1 MGRVL
6 IGALIVG
13 GALGLMLTTI
23 TGGAGVFL
31 TARNAKNRS
40 QFLWRFAVAGVI
52 VLTLCVVAANQ
63 HPYAT
68 VRPGSDYDVALQNLF
83 LQCFGYCA
91 SPGTAALMAAK
102 NKLPSGPK
110 ASGPMDLNSGFPSF
124 MPTVQSA
131 AAALARASPSTQDAT
146 MIWVSCE

>member
-13 GALGLMLTTI
+13 GALRLMLTTI

-91 SPGTAALMAAK
+91 SPGTAALVAAMTTWFAPRK
-102 NKLPSGPK
+102 KREHLRCVAPDHRGKLG
-110 ASGPMDLNSGFPSF
+110 A
-124 MPTVQSA
+124 
-131 AAALARASPSTQDAT
+131 
-146 MIWVSCE
+146 